1 LPKRTT
7 DPRAAEPPQGESPDG
22 PKVMTPRLGA
32 EPFRQL
38 EPLAAAES
46 RSPTDFAETLVPSE
60 PRARSAERRVITMRV
75 APEAV
80 RLEPGPLL
88 RSEGEQDGRYA
99 GREALFAE
107 LLRLPD
113 AG

>member
-7 DPRAAEPPQGESPDG
+7 DLRAAEPPQGEIPDG
-22 PKVMTPRLGA
+22 PKVMTPRLG
-32 EPFRQL
+32 
-38 EPLAAAES
+38 AAES